1 MKNKLIIPFILALFA
16 IGAASVRAIPPPCS
30 EQELLDSS
38 DYAVEGTVVKI
49 ECGKPYD
56 SGECRPSN
64 DDAAGFIPETVSKCN
79 ATVKVKT
86 SLKGKYAPGGL
97 APVPY
102 LKVIQACENGS
113 HIIPGSPKADLEE
126 NTDIRYYNSGLCR
139 YSNLET
145 LGSEA
150 PGE

>member
-1 MKNKLIIPFILALFA
+1 VKHKLIIPLIFKLSV
-16 IGAASVRAIPPPCS
+16 IGAASVRAVPPPCS
-30 EQELLDSS
+30 EQELLGSS

-56 SGECRPSN
+56 SGECRPAN
-64 DDAAGFIPETVSKCN
+64 DNAAGFIPESVSKCN

-86 SLKGKYAPGGL
+86 NIKGKYAPGDP
-97 APVPY
+97 APVPF
-102 LKVIQACENGS
+102 LKVVQACENGS
-113 HIIPGSPKADLEE
+113 HIIPGSPKADLKE

-145 LGSEA
+145 LESQE
-150 PGE
+150 PGR